1 MSTTPSVLRR
11 TVVPLLL
18 MIACPPA
25 VIVLWMITAH
35 FDGSLELFLRTI
47 DLPTFLRLFPRP
59 TRTAALMLATF
70 AALEWALL
78 VMVPG
83 DIHPGPITPAGNRPR
98 YRRNGMS
105 AYAVTHVLLATA
117 ALLGSFRLSAVYDEL
132 GSILVITNI
141 AGLVL
146 CGLLYWK
153 GVHRPSSTDAGRSGN
168 LIFDYFW
175 GVELHPTAFG
185 VQLKQYVNCR
195 LAMMGWSVIVLSCVA
210 KQYEIHGHVSLAMW
224 VSAGLQIAYIIKFFW
239 WETGYFGSLD
249 IMHDRFGF
257 YIVWG
262 VMAWLPCL
270 YTMVAQ
276 YLVRHPGHL
285 GVPAALAIFT
295 FGIIALFANYD
306 ADAQRQRVRE
316 TLGETTVW
324 GRKPEIVVATYH
336 TADGEARESLLLC
349 SGWWGV
355 ARHFHYV
362 AEISLAL
369 AWTLPAGFSELL
381 PYGYV
386 AFLTALLVD
395 RAGRDDRRCRAK
407 YGEAWDRYCE
417 RVPYRI
423 VPFVY

>member
-1 MSTTPSVLRR
+1 MPTTPSLLRR
-11 TVVPLLL
+11 TVVPLVL

-25 VIVLWMITAH
+25 VILLWMITAH
-35 FDGSLELFLRTI
+35 FDGSVMAFLHTI

-59 TRTAALMLATF
+59 TLSAASMLATF

-78 VMVPG
+78 VALPG
-83 DIHPGPITPAGNRPR
+83 DIHLGPITPAGNRPR
-98 YRRNGMS
+98 YRKNGMA
-105 AYAVTHVLLATA
+105 AYVATHALLGAA
-117 ALLGSFRLSAVYDEL
+117 ALLGVFRPAAVHDEL
-132 GSILVITNI
+132 GSILVITNL

-146 CGLLYWK
+146 CAVLYWK
-153 GVHRPSSTDAGRSGN
+153 GVHHPSSTDAGKSGN
-168 LIFDYFW
+168 VIFDYFW

-185 VQLKQYVNCR
+185 VSLKQYVNCR
-195 LAMMGWSVIVLSCVA
+195 LAMMGWSVIVLSCLA
-210 KQYEIHGHVSLAMW
+210 KQYEVEHR
-224 VSAGLQIAYIIKFFW
+224 VSAAMAVSVALQIVYIVKFFW

-262 VMAWLPCL
+262 VLCWLPCL
-270 YTMVAQ
+270 YTLVAQ
-276 YLVRHPGHL
+276 YLVNHPGQL
-285 GVPAALAIFT
+285 STPAAIAVFL
-295 FGIIALFANYD
+295 FGIAAIFANYD

-316 TLGETTVW
+316 TGGETTVW
-324 GRKPEIVVATYH
+324 GRRPEILVARYVT
-336 TADGEARESLLLC
+336 TRGEEQESLLLC

-355 ARHFHYV
+355 SRHFHYV
-362 AEISLAL
+362 AEIALAL
-369 AWTLPAGFSELL
+369 AWTLPAGFSHLL

-407 YGEAWDRYCE
+407 YGDMWDRYCD
-417 RVPYRI
+417 RVRYRI